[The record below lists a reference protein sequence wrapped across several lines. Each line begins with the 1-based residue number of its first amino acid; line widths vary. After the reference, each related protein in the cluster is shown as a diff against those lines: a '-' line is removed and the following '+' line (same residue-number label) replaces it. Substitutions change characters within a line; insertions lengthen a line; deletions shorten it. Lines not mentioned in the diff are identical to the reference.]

1 MPDANIVTAVAN
13 IQSSSPFHSVSE
25 VEVLISANPDDREVY
40 PQGSIRT
47 GNGYD
52 KTFSLSYVALSK
64 LMNAAGIRESANQRI
79 DDRKHPHICHWQF
92 SAVWTQPDSTELRY
106 SGDYELDLRDFI
118 DVGEGRRVMAARF
131 EKAFQ
136 DERQSVVA
144 KRFTQ
149 ETGSLK
155 YDALT
160 AKCDQLYAKLDDDG
174 KREVDEL
181 AEAKAL
187 RYVVQMRQF
196 IVQRAQTGAMERVIR
211 KMLNLKSQYTAAEL
225 KLPFRVPRSRF
236 DWDRLDK
243 VLGTQE
249 SMQLRKAQAMQL
261 LGLTANDVA
270 QVRQLESPVVRDE
283 PERAVETGIFR
294 DAATLL
300 GETSATTPVEQEPAV
315 SVEKQTQHIA
325 TPADPFELE
334 PNTDEV
340 LFRGAIHKKAD
351 KVGNAFAEDAELKA
365 WFQKEIVAKFEGPH
379 YKNHLHDHFNVE
391 SAVNLT
397 WDQLS
402 WLSRHR
408 INGEVYP
415 EAYKGKKAEKPKTEE
430 KRKPGRPPKPK
441 AVDNSIKDI
450 VTEIA
455 IRVATQMGIQDGHH
469 AADIDQAIKD
479 VMGGI
484 ESGVVDSPVT
494 DDAVNEIEAFF
505 REQLKP

>member
-136 DERQSVVA
+136 DERQSVIKGKFSKDV
-144 KRFTQ
+144 
-149 ETGSLK
+149 ESLK

-261 LGLTANDVA
+261 LGLTANDLA
-270 QVRQLESPVVRDE
+270 QARQLEAPQWKQVVAEDGTPMAVADVHISGTVTESGDEIFAENIVKSEPVAETKAPVVVTPASPV
-283 PERAVETGIFR
+283 TK
-294 DAATLL
+294 DALA
-300 GETSATTPVEQEPAV
+300 
-315 SVEKQTQHIA
+315 
-325 TPADPFELE
+325 ELE
-334 PNTDEV
+334 PKPDEV
-340 LFRGAIHKKAD
+340 LFRGKIHKKSD
-351 KVGNAFAEDAELKA
+351 KVGNAFSDKELKD
-365 WFQKEIVAKFEGPH
+365 WFQKEIVSKFEGPH
-379 YKNHLHDHFNVE
+379 YKNHLKDHFNVE

-402 WLSRHR
+402 WLTRYK

-415 EAYKGKKAEKPKTEE
+415 VEYAGKEKK
-430 KRKPGRPPKPK
+430 KPGRPKK
-441 AVDNSIKDI
+441 VDTNIESIVEKIAVQIATELKVQDNAHASDI
-450 VTEIA
+450 AQLIT
-455 IRVATQMGIQDGHH
+455 
-469 AADIDQAIKD
+469 D

-484 ESGVVDSPVT
+484 AGGTIESPVT
-494 DDAVNEIEAFF
+494 NEGVKEIETFF
-505 REQLKP
+505 REQLNGR